1 MVHSFRDVHPPLT
14 PLIMR
19 PWWRRRSWWWKRVEE
34 DAHFRVDRKHGEKDR
49 EGPIIRSVHRLASRD
64 LQVGSAS

>member
-1 MVHSFRDVHPPLT
+1 
-14 PLIMR
+14 MR